1 MLHACIVQGWCGPYL
16 LRISTTSTHAVRTV
30 RWCKYP
36 VLPLTKKTS
45 YQRGHRRRGQTAP
58 LRGSAVA
65 LRAREDEAAFSFL
78 NRYSYTGVSAM
89 TVQF

>member
-1 MLHACIVQGWCGPYL
+1 MLCTGLVGSL
-16 LRISTTSTHAVRTV
+16 LTSYQYYFNARSSYGTV

-45 YQRGHRRRGQTAP
+45 CQRGHRRRGQTAP
-58 LRGSAVA
+58 LRGSAFA
-65 LRAREDEAAFSFL
+65 LRAREVEAAFSFL